1 MICFAHDEMINEFK
15 FKAMINHN
23 LQNLHRFRL
32 SSVILVALY
41 ESHIELTKVKTREHF
56 TANAALPP
64 QYNGRSD
71 WDDEQRNNGRN
82 HLPFAHPRTPVTN
95 SRAAT
100 EVLRSV
106 IMQSHFSL
114 TPPILI
120 IRPQLRFLN
129 DITDVELNTL
139 RDVALKAGAAQVH
152 MYLKPEFAEDDWA
165 YFESL

>member
-1 MICFAHDEMINEFK
+1 MNMTHRS
-15 FKAMINHN
+15 

-32 SSVILVALY
+32 SSVILVALGDD
-41 ESHIELTKVKTREHF
+41 HIELVKVKTRERF
-56 TANAALPP
+56 VGSAVLPP
-64 QYNGRSD
+64 QSNGRSD

-95 SRAAT
+95 SRAAV
-100 EVLRSV
+100 EVLHNV
-106 IMQSHFSL
+106 LMQSHFSP
-114 TPPILI
+114 TAPILI
-120 IRPQLRFLN
+120 IRPQTRFLN

-152 MYLKPEFAEDDWA
+152 MYLKSEFAETDWD

>member
-1 MICFAHDEMINEFK
+1 MSRTT
-15 FKAMINHN
+15 
-23 LQNLHRFRL
+23 LQNLHKFRL
-32 SSVILVALY
+32 SSVILVALCDD
-41 ESHIELTKVKTREHF
+41 HIELTKVKTREQF
-56 TANAALPP
+56 RSVAALPP

-100 EVLRSV
+100 EVLRNV
-106 IMQSHFSL
+106 LMQSQFSP

-120 IRPQLRFLN
+120 IRPQTRFLN

-152 MYLKPEFAEDDWA
+152 MYLKPEFAESDWG